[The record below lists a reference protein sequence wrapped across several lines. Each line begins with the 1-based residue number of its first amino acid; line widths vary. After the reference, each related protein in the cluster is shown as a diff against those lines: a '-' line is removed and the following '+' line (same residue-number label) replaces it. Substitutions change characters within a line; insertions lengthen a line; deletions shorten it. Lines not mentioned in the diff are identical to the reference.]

1 MDGAR
6 GDPPPGGRGCPGGR
20 GAALLAAL
28 KGRTKQPGESSAAGD
43 AVSERTEETS
53 SQQSGPVGR
62 GALLGSMSSS
72 RLSTAST
79 SVASMTVG
87 RGALLEKLKVKT
99 ATPGD
104 SAFPVLKPP
113 MGRAALVSQSIS
125 FSPSNLLIVCCQV
138 ASLKGS
144 ITGAG
149 SSSTGTK
156 SHVSE
161 LMLDQDGQSQ
171 DVVSPPHGLVSPP
184 SSPVIQTLANKFER
198 VGVLDKGPIV
208 KKGKKLF

>member
-1 MDGAR
+1 M
-6 GDPPPGGRGCPGGR
+6 
-20 GAALLAAL
+20 AAL

-43 AVSERTEETS
+43 AVSERFEETS

-62 GALLGSMSSS
+62 GALLGSISSS

-104 SAFPVLKPP
+104 SAVPVLKPP
-113 MGRAALVSQSIS
+113 MGRAALVSQSIL
-125 FSPSNLLIVCCQV
+125 FSPSNLLIVCQV

>member
-113 MGRAALVSQSIS
+113 MGRAALVS
-125 FSPSNLLIVCCQV
+125 
-138 ASLKGS
+138 
-144 ITGAG
+144 
-149 SSSTGTK
+149 
-156 SHVSE
+156 
-161 LMLDQDGQSQ
+161 
-171 DVVSPPHGLVSPP
+171 
-184 SSPVIQTLANKFER
+184 
-198 VGVLDKGPIV
+198 
-208 KKGKKLF
+208 